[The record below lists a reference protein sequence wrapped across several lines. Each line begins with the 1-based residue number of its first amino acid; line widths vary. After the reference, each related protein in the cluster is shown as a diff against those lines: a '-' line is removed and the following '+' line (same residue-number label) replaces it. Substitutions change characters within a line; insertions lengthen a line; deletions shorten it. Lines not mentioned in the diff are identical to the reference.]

1 MIRRRTRIAPPR
13 PARTFG
19 LFRIL
24 LLLAVL
30 AGLLFAAR
38 AVALQG
44 SEGWWIQ
51 IKSAACAQ
59 GSMVL
64 LGDIAEPRGTITP
77 EAWKALASKP
87 LWPAPDKQGHQTA
100 LTRERLVGM
109 LNHYL
114 PDQAKACALPN
125 QLVVQRGGR
134 VLEGQTLN
142 QQTVVFLTERA
153 KNLGGELEITDLHV
167 PEAVFLASSHDTLDI
182 LVSGPIRPGRNN
194 LLFETRAAGSKT
206 ARRYAVTAFLNV
218 WKPVACAA
226 RPLNRLEQVT
236 PDRITF
242 LRKNLAHYPAAWDGS
257 GGPWRATRSVGG
269 NQVINTDNLEPVPII
284 AKGAKLNL
292 VYEGQNI
299 RLSAKVE
306 AMADAGVGQQI
317 QVRNL
322 QSKRMILA
330 TVQDA
335 ETVVVH

>member
-1 MIRRRTRIAPPR
+1 MIRRRIRIAPPR

-19 LFRIL
+19 LVRML

-30 AGLLFAAR
+30 GGLLFAAR
-38 AVALQG
+38 AVAAQNA
-44 SEGWWIQ
+44 EGWWIQ
-51 IKSAACAQ
+51 IKSTACAQ

-64 LGDIAEPRGTITP
+64 LGDIAEPRGSMTP
-77 EAWKALASKP
+77 EAWKALAAKP
-87 LWPAPDKQGHQTA
+87 LWAAPEKQGHQTA
-100 LTRERLVGM
+100 LSRERLATM

-134 VLEGQTLN
+134 VLDGQTLT
-142 QQTVVFLTERA
+142 QQTVAFLTERA
-153 KNLGGELEITDLHV
+153 KDLGGEVEITDLHV
-167 PEAVFLASSHDTLDI
+167 PEAVFLASAHDTLDI
-182 LVSGPIRPGRNN
+182 LVNGPTRPGRNN

-206 ARRYAVTAFLNV
+206 ARRYAVTAFINV
-218 WKPVACAA
+218 WKAVACAS

-242 LRKNLAHYPAAWDGS
+242 LRKNLAHYPSAWDGT

-269 NQVINTDNLEPVPII
+269 NQVINTENLEPVPII

-292 VYEGQNI
+292 VFNGENI

-322 QSKRMILA
+322 QTNRKILA